1 MFIPLVFSGVLR
13 LKKHKETDARRMLL
27 RNSSTGKITIVS
39 TNFSL
44 ILIRLVYVSLI
55 LHLQNFIL
63 YSGMNASVSDK
74 VVSFIGHEDGQST
87 PYRIR
92 TKTAEQAN
100 ALKAA
105 LDREIEFVRAK
116 SETQ

>member
-1 MFIPLVFSGVLR
+1 M
-13 LKKHKETDARRMLL
+13 
-27 RNSSTGKITIVS
+27 
-39 TNFSL
+39 SL
-44 ILIRLVYVSLI
+44 IYPSK
-55 LHLQNFIL
+55 NFIL

-105 LDREIEFVRAK
+105 LDREIEFVKAK